1 MMKKL
6 PYITYLLLVCLL
18 LNNSLFAQET
28 SQSSYYNWFDN
39 LIGVENT
46 GLFDGIQYKEQY
58 RTINEKHKFYNSPRF
73 LKGNLIYDEQPY
85 YNIDMK
91 YDLYEDVVLI
101 RLDNPDGGD
110 VILQL
115 IKSKIKEFTINGNR
129 FINLDYNTTI
139 TEVSLGFH
147 EVLFQ
152 KNEIVFYKKNKKSK
166 KDRLDQKILY
176 SEFNDDSNYKLFY
189 NNEFYDIKSKR
200 NLIKIFPDL
209 KKEINAFHDK
219 NRSLLDSNP
228 DAYML
233 QLMKSI
239 QNNLP

>member
-1 MMKKL
+1 
-6 PYITYLLLVCLL
+6 
-18 LNNSLFAQET
+18 
-28 SQSSYYNWFDN
+28 
-39 LIGVENT
+39 
-46 GLFDGIQYKEQY
+46 
-58 RTINEKHKFYNSPRF
+58 
-73 LKGNLIYDEQPY
+73 
-85 YNIDMK
+85 MK